1 MIYYKCK
8 ITNHKIKFQI
18 DFLLNIDYCIK
29 KIDSL
34 KLFYIYIQ
42 LFRFVKVKVK
52 ELTKYT

>member
-1 MIYYKCK
+1 M
-8 ITNHKIKFQI
+8 
-18 DFLLNIDYCIK
+18 DFLLNIDYRIK

-42 LFRFVKVKVK
+42 LFRFFKVKVK

>member
-8 ITNHKIKFQI
+8 ITNHEIKFQI
-18 DFLLNIDYCIK
+18 DFLLNIDYRIK

-42 LFRFVKVKVK
+42 LFRFFKVKVK